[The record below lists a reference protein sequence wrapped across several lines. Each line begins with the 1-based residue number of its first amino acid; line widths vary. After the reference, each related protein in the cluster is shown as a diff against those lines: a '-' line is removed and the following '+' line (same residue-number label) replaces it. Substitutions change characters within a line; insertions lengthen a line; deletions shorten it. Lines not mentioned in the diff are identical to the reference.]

1 MTTSPSVSASR
12 PLVVDQDTLNDELQ
26 LHLTAKDVENNPK
39 FANLL
44 QALTH
49 ILTPEGRSC
58 DILRDLHQAEEKL
71 QYEKHEWLQSH
82 ILHRELQEIILD
94 YELQAHDT
102 ALSTADKEFKEIL
115 EQSLTYAETFDYLLF
130 NPDPS
135 SQVTL
140 LGLSPE
146 DIESHNPYNMHLPS
160 LQQKLIPDLENRLRQ
175 RCENL
180 VGVFCSSYL
189 RAESSTLTMAKST
202 QLPALV
208 ERSQALLDENRKQLK
223 QIRSMREKQF
233 WRYFH
238 TLLESLSILD
248 KMVNTY
254 RLGKQSQYT
263 SITADWLAARCDA
276 MCFKIKYVELQVLCD
291 TYSAEAVNALRKVK
305 QHLSEA
311 TEEKERDL
319 HRIALAL
326 NAYAAI
332 GSGFDE
338 LVEEY
343 GKLKAEM
350 DNKRWA
356 LQEFQRTN

>member
-1 MTTSPSVSASR
+1 MPFT
-12 PLVVDQDTLNDELQ
+12 
-26 LHLTAKDVENNPK
+26 
-39 FANLL
+39 
-44 QALTH
+44 
-49 ILTPEGRSC
+49 ILA
-58 DILRDLHQAEEKL
+58 QAEEKL

-146 DIESHNPYNMHLPS
+146 DIESHNPYNMHL
-160 LQQKLIPDLENRLRQ
+160 
-175 RCENL
+175 
-180 VGVFCSSYL
+180 
-189 RAESSTLTMAKST
+189 
-202 QLPALV
+202 
-208 ERSQALLDENRKQLK
+208 
-223 QIRSMREKQF
+223 
-233 WRYFH
+233 
-238 TLLESLSILD
+238 
-248 KMVNTY
+248 
-254 RLGKQSQYT
+254 
-263 SITADWLAARCDA
+263 
-276 MCFKIKYVELQVLCD
+276 
-291 TYSAEAVNALRKVK
+291 
-305 QHLSEA
+305 SEA